1 MKLFISSDIEG
12 TAGICRWSETER
24 GNSDYPYFAEQMT
37 REVSAAVCG
46 ARESGRV
53 EEILIKDAHDS
64 ACNLIPSMLPR
75 GVKIMRTWP
84 GEPGGMFG
92 GIRNGFD
99 AAAMTGYHS
108 AAYTAGN
115 PLAHTMNTKN
125 QYIRVNG
132 KLASEFMLYSYFA
145 AYYNVPV
152 IFISGDK
159 ALCEAAK
166 EFNPGITAAPVSEV
180 YGNAS
185 ISLHPEDACEL
196 IQEKMKEAVSG
207 DISRCRLALPD
218 SFHVEI
224 EFKEYARANASSH
237 YPGVKKVG
245 SKGIEFTA
253 DDYYE
258 VMRALYYVL

>member
-12 TAGICRWSETER
+12 TAGICRWSETDR
-24 GNSDYPYFAEQMT
+24 GNADYPYFAEQMT
-37 REVSAAVCG
+37 REVSAAVLG
-46 ARESGRV
+46 ARDSGRV
-53 EEILIKDAHDS
+53 DEILIKDAHSS

-75 GVKIMRTWP
+75 GIKIMRTWP

-108 AAYTAGN
+108 ASYTDGN
-115 PLAHTMNTKN
+115 PLAHTMDTKN
-125 QYIRVNG
+125 QYIKVNG
-132 KLASEFMLYSYFA
+132 MLASEFMLYSYFA
-145 AYYNVPV
+145 AYHNVPI

-159 ALCEAAK
+159 ALCETAK
-166 EFNPGITAAPVSEV
+166 EFNPGITTAPVSEAF
-180 YGNAS
+180 GNAS

-196 IQEKMKEAVSG
+196 IREKMKEAASG
-207 DISRCRLALPD
+207 DIEKCRLVLPER
-218 SFHVEI
+218 FEVEI
-224 EFKEYARANASSH
+224 EFKEYSRANNAANF
-237 YPGVKKVG
+237 PGLKKVG
-245 SKGIEFTA
+245 SKGIEFST